1 MTHRVHYQEESSKE
15 ENGEQKESEPTGD
28 HDEDEAMD
36 ERQTQGQHGG
46 KEWEAGEE
54 VEGERVTGD
63 EESRE
68 GGKTG
73 EERQHE
79 DTEHL
84 QDIGKGCI
92 EKVDLQ
98 R

>member
-1 MTHRVHYQEESSKE
+1 
-15 ENGEQKESEPTGD
+15 
-28 HDEDEAMD
+28 MD

-54 VEGERVTGD
+54 AEGERATGD

-79 DTEHL
+79 DTGHL
-84 QDIGKGCI
+84 QDIGKGHI

>member
-1 MTHRVHYQEESSKE
+1 
-15 ENGEQKESEPTGD
+15 
-28 HDEDEAMD
+28 MD

-46 KEWEAGEE
+46 EEWEAGVEA
-54 VEGERVTGD
+54 EGERATGD

-73 EERQHE
+73 EERQHK

-84 QDIGKGCI
+84 QDIGKGHL

-98 R
+98 RW